1 MNKFK
6 ITTKFYDVPDNGV
19 SYSPDALQMAFVA
32 NGMTVTELKEELP
45 KFKGT
50 FDLYSEDGT
59 TVVATYEGYTKLES
73 ISTKFD
79 ANLGDLKADLLIFV
93 MEKPTLQ
100 DTVTQNQADIDA
112 INEAIASLA
121 EIVGGT
127 AE

>member
-1 MNKFK
+1 MNKLK
-6 ITTKFYDVPDNGV
+6 INGKFYDVLDNGV
-19 SYSPDALQMAFVA
+19 NYSPDALQMAFVA
-32 NGMTVTELKEELP
+32 DGMTVAELKEELP
-45 KFKGT
+45 KFKGA
-50 FDLYSEDGT
+50 FDLYSDDGE

-73 ISTKFD
+73 ISTKFN

-100 DTVTQNQADIDA
+100 DTVTQNTADIDA

>member
-6 ITTKFYDVPDNGV
+6 INTKFYDVPDTGV

-32 NGMTVTELKEELP
+32 NGMTVAELKEELP

-50 FDLYSEDGT
+50 FDLYSDDGS

-73 ISTKFD
+73 ISTRF
-79 ANLGDLKADLLIFV
+79 NVNIGDLKADLLIFV

-100 DTVTQNQADIDA
+100 DTVTQNTADIDA